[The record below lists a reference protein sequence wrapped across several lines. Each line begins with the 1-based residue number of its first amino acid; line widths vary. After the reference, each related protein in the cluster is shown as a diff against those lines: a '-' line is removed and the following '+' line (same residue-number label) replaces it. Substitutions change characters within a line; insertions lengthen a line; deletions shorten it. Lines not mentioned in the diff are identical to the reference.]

1 MSKEFLMSRRLDPKM
16 KAANAMQLK
25 IKQVSARIAKT
36 SATLMSDKKELKV
49 LQEKHRTMKAA
60 LKSK

>member
-1 MSKEFLMSRRLDPKM
+1 MFMELLMSKRLDPKI
-16 KAANAMQLK
+16 KAANAVQLK

-36 SATLMSDKKELKV
+36 STALMSDKKELKT
-49 LQEKHRTMKAA
+49 LQDRHRQMKAA